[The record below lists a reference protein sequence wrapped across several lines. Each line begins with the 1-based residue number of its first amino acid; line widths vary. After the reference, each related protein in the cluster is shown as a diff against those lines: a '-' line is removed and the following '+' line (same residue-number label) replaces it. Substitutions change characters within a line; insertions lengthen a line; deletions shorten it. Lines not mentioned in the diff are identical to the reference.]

1 MSGSSLALSNLR
13 GVVIVIVVA
22 FHASLA
28 YLAWLPAET
37 ARFDQAPYTWQAFPI
52 VDRERWMGFDLFCA
66 WQDLSL
72 MSLMFFLS
80 GLLAAPSL
88 LRKGSRTYI
97 VDRLWRIGLPFALAV
112 AFLSPIA
119 IYPVYLVR
127 TADPTLAGYWQQWLS
142 LPFWP
147 SGPPWFLWQLLVLS
161 VLAAALHAVAPRSID
176 RLGQFA
182 PWACERPATLCAIL
196 IAASALGY
204 VPLALAYSP
213 WEWGAL
219 GPFSL
224 QLSRPAHYL
233 IYFFAGVAIGRHGL
247 DRGLLACDGPLA
259 RSWMW
264 WLAAAIV
271 AFFLWAGLT
280 ALTMPDWSVATFP
293 AQVAASIAFSVACAM
308 GCLVLLALCLRF
320 GRARSPILDSLSANA
335 YSIYLLHYVFVVWLQ
350 YALLD
355 SNLHAVAKAAF
366 VFSGALI
373 MSWAASVAFDR
384 FVLNSPVL
392 PARRAPSPVPR

>member
-1 MSGSSLALSNLR
+1 MSGSSLAISNLR
-13 GVVIVIVVA
+13 GIVIVIVVA

-37 ARFDQAPYTWQAFPI
+37 GHFSQPPYTWQAFPI

-80 GLLAAPSL
+80 GLLTAPSVR
-88 LRKGSRTYI
+88 RKGSRTYI
-97 VDRLWRIGLPFALAV
+97 IDRVWRIGLPFALAI
-112 AFLSPIA
+112 ACLSPLA
-119 IYPVYLVR
+119 IFPIYLAR
-127 TADPTLAGYWQQWLS
+127 TAEPTLAGFWQAWFS

-147 SGPPWFLWQLLVLS
+147 SGPQWFLWQLLVLS
-161 VLAAALHAVAPRSID
+161 ALAATLHAVAPRSID
-176 RLGQFA
+176 RLGRLA
-182 PWACERPATLCAIL
+182 AWACERPATLCAIL
-196 IAASALGY
+196 IAASALAY

-213 WEWGAL
+213 WAWGAV

-233 IYFFAGVAIGRHGL
+233 VYFFAGVAIGRHGL

-259 RSWMW
+259 RNWIS
-264 WLAAAIV
+264 WLAAAVV

-280 ALTMPDWSVATFP
+280 ALTMPDWSVAPFA
-293 AQVAASIAFSVACAM
+293 AQLAASIAFSVACAM

-320 GRARSPILDSLSANA
+320 SRERSAILDSLSAYA
-335 YSIYLLHYVFVVWLQ
+335 YSIYLVHYVFVVWLQ
-350 YALLD
+350 YALLGSD
-355 SNLHAVAKAAF
+355 LHAIAKAAV
-366 VFSGALI
+366 VFGGAMI
-373 MSWAASVAFDR
+373 MSWAASVGFDR
-384 FVLNSPVL
+384 LVLSSPVL
-392 PARRAPSPVPR
+392 PLNRTPSPVPR

>member
-13 GVVIVIVVA
+13 GIVIVIVVA

-52 VDRERWMGFDLFCA
+52 VDRDRWMGFDLFCA

-80 GLLAAPSL
+80 GLLTAPSL
-88 LRKGSRTYI
+88 LRKGSRTYVI
-97 VDRLWRIGLPFALAV
+97 DRLWRIGLPFALAV

-119 IYPVYLVR
+119 IVPVYLAR
-127 TADPTLAGYWQQWLS
+127 TAEPTLAGFWQAWLS

-147 SGPPWFLWQLLVLS
+147 SGPQWFLWQLLVLS
-161 VLAAALHAVAPRSID
+161 ALAATLHAVAPRSID
-176 RLGQFA
+176 RLGRFA
-182 PWACERPATLCAIL
+182 AWACERPATLCAIL
-196 IAASALGY
+196 IAASALAY
-204 VPLALAYSP
+204 LPLALAYSP
-213 WEWGAL
+213 WAWGAL

-233 IYFFAGVAIGRHGL
+233 LYFFAGVAIGRHGL

-259 RSWMW
+259 RNWIW
-264 WLAAAIV
+264 WLAAAVV
-271 AFFLWAGLT
+271 AFFFWAGLT
-280 ALTMPDWSVATFP
+280 ALTMPDWSVAPFA
-293 AQVAASIAFSVACAM
+293 AQVSASIAFSVACAM

-320 GRARSPILDSLSANA
+320 CRARSVILDSLSANA
-335 YSIYLLHYVFVVWLQ
+335 YSIYLVHYVFVVWLQ
-350 YALLD
+350 YALLGSD
-355 SNLHAVAKAAF
+355 LHAIAKAAA
-366 VFSGALI
+366 VFSGAMLL
-373 MSWAASVAFDR
+373 SWAASVGFDR
-384 FVLNSPVL
+384 FVLSSPVL
-392 PARRAPSPVPR
+392 PVKQVPSPVPR